1 MTRMKESGIDWIG
14 QIPEEWEV
22 SKLEQYVD
30 IFGRIGF
37 RGYTTNDIVNEGEGA
52 ISYSPSNIIDYS
64 VIDNNNT
71 YISWSKYDESPEIQI
86 KTGDVLYVKTGSSY
100 GKTGIV
106 NKLSNKATINPQLV
120 VLKPKKNTDSRIINY
135 FLNSSVGKE
144 QSELIVGG
152 STIPTITQ
160 ESIKKMIFPKMSFE
174 EQQKIADFLDKKTA
188 QLDKAK
194 ALLEEQ
200 IQKLKDYRASLI
212 YETVTKGLDKTVPM
226 KDSGID
232 WIGQVPE
239 GWGVSKLKFT
249 LEKVSNNIKV
259 GPFGSTLSGDAIR
272 SSGKWVYNQRNVLDN
287 NFTET
292 DTFISDAKWKE
303 LKNFSVVSG
312 DILLTTRGTIGR
324 IAIVPKDYFEG
335 VLHPCLMKFRVDSH
349 IVQPRLI
356 KYFFNDTTLVKEQ
369 LKFLSNSTTIDVIYS
384 YNLKNIIIPI
394 IPLEEQYG
402 IVEYLDKQCSN
413 VDALIKVKQE
423 QIDNINKQRQ
433 TLIYDYVTGK
443 RRV

>member
-14 QIPEEWEV
+14 QIPQEWEV
-22 SKLEQYVD
+22 IKFKYLGDVKQ
-30 IFGRIGF
+30 GL
-37 RGYTTNDIVNEGEGA
+37 T
-52 ISYSPSNIIDYS
+52 YSPSDIVDKDEGILVLRSGNIQNGVLDFT
-64 VIDNNNT
+64 NN
-71 YISWSKYDESPEIQI
+71 
-86 KTGDVLYVKTGSSY
+86 VYVKTKVAESIVLRKNDILITARNGSSALI
-100 GKTGIV
+100 GKNAIIDTDI
-106 NKLSNKATINPQLV
+106 KATFGAFMMVFRTNKSLIAKFAFYLMNISFNFYRTFFTTSTVNQLTAAIFNGIEV
-120 VLKPKKNTDSRIINY
+120 PLP
-135 FLNSSVGKE
+135 
-144 QSELIVGG
+144 
-152 STIPTITQ
+152 
-160 ESIKKMIFPKMSFE
+160 SIS

-188 QLDKAK
+188 QLDKVK
-194 ALLEEQ
+194 SLLEEQ

-259 GPFGSTLSGDAIR
+259 GPFGSSLSGDAIR

-335 VLHPCLMKFRVDSH
+335 ILHPCLMKFRVDSH